1 MYIPKEREVHHMV
14 LHFNVKGESR
24 KAMVK
29 AIEKEI
35 GGKAKYLGVPSCA
48 YEIGNFT
55 VGKNGELEFGDFDD
69 LDEVAPIVDACVLA
83 TGVSPAEW
91 ENNATEEENAD
102 TGATEGENEPTCDG
116 VSISVPRD
124 GFTDE
129 ALENLHKLVESKAPL
144 MKKAFLTDDLPIIE
158 EEDAI
163 SFPWFS
169 NCNADSVLP
178 YTKFIAAICDMA
190 KNQKRITA
198 KPREDE
204 NEKYA
209 FRCFLLRLGF
219 IGDEYKAD
227 RKVLLANLSG
237 SSAFKVAKKEKTYRV
252 ELDGDNF
259 KTFTAIDEFEAERIG
274 QEIAEEYGSEYCLVE
289 EVTE

>member
-1 MYIPKEREVHHMV
+1 MV

-219 IGDEYKAD
+219 IGDEYNAD

>member
-1 MYIPKEREVHHMV
+1 MV
-14 LHFNVKGESR
+14 LHFNVTKDKR
-24 KAMVK
+24 KAMVQ

-48 YEIGNFT
+48 YEIGSFT

-91 ENNATEEENAD
+91 NNNRNAEETAD
-102 TGATEGENEPTCDG
+102 TVETVGEDEPICDG
-116 VSISVPRD
+116 VSISVPRA

-158 EEDAI
+158 EEETI
-163 SFPWFS
+163 SFPWFT
-169 NCNADSVLP
+169 NCNADSVTP
-178 YTKFIAAICDMA
+178 YTRFIAAICDMA

-198 KPREDE
+198 KPKENE

-219 IGDEYKAD
+219 IGDEYKTD
-227 RKVLLANLSG
+227 RKVLLANLDG
-237 SSAFKVAKKEKTYRV
+237 SSAFKAGAKKGGE
-252 ELDGDNF
+252 
-259 KTFTAIDEFEAERIG
+259 
-274 QEIAEEYGSEYCLVE
+274 Q
-289 EVTE
+289 